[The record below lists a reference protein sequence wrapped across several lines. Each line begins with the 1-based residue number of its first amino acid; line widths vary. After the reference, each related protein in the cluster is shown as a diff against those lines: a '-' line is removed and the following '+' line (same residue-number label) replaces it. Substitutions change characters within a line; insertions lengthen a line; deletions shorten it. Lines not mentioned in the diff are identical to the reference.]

1 MARGAGGGSAPWIA
15 FILGGL
21 LVAVAVIA
29 YVLYAGGLRQQAPRG
44 VDIDVDLPTPPALPD
59 APKLPDPPLPTPK

>member
-1 MARGAGGGSAPWIA
+1 MARGAGGGSSPWIA
-15 FILGGL
+15 FIVGGL

-29 YVLYAGGLRQQAPRG
+29 YVLYAGGLQPQAPRG
-44 VDIDVDLPTPPALPD
+44 VDIDVNLPKPPALPD